1 MNLKIILSVVFSLW
15 LFGAAL
21 EAEKPAPTDDAI
33 IDYVR
38 RKLASDQIV
47 KGGGIQVDSHQGVVT
62 LRGTVQEEK
71 QKDKAAKLAKK
82 INGVKSV
89 DNQLQVVEK
98 AERK

>member
-1 MNLKIILSVVFSLW
+1 MNLKIILSVVLSLW

-21 EAEKPAPTDDAI
+21 AAEKPTTDDAI

-38 RKLASDQIV
+38 RKLASDPTV
-47 KGGGIQVDSHQGVVT
+47 KGGGIQVDSHQGAVT

-71 QKDKAAKLAKK
+71 QKDKASKLAKK

-89 DNQLQVVEK
+89 DNQLQVVER
-98 AERK
+98 ADRK